1 MCGPVQI
8 WWDWGVNGVVWCGCR
23 CMGCEEVG
31 EVAKE
36 WCGLKCRGLA
46 LNYFGYEIEDRV
58 EVLKRCGDFRV

>member
-1 MCGPVQI
+1 
-8 WWDWGVNGVVWCGCR
+8 
-23 CMGCEEVG
+23 MGCEEVG